1 MKPSLLFSS
10 VLCLFA
16 AASFPLRTSAA
27 PAPAPEYP
35 TPVLAENLDAA
46 AFAEWADGKETP
58 ISARGDKA
66 PTADKLIWTHQS
78 GIGFQF
84 KPYGDSKTPGARYL
98 RIGFNAPVAVGS
110 ILVQG
115 EGLVSVLKPEATYPG
130 DLNDDSQWIP
140 AQRLK
145 AGAVAT
151 EEPDEKAQTLWVLP
165 SVVSTRAVRFTH
177 IAEPTDRIY
186 AGKLGG
192 VFLLSER
199 LANLAPQALAATH
212 STPKLAGRLNDE
224 TYNSWDAWCNIPAR
238 EGERAKTIV
247 EDPEWIILTWP
258 HPVTLKGLATL
269 GMGGSGFSAAE
280 VQIYTGPKTKHPKE
294 ASEADWKTVQS
305 IAGLK
310 SHYPVALW
318 PEWITFDQPVT
329 TRAVRV
335 RLTAALDETSFHG
348 HLKGNTNNGKRVWLD
363 EVMALQSLDQAELK
377 TAIIPPAI
385 AAAGPEV
392 HAPIPVK
399 FTLPEESYV
408 TLVVEDSKGIRV
420 RNLVADTLFKK
431 GKNTVYWDGTDD
443 LGRDLD
449 APKHGLY
456 NIPSQ
461 FVAPGAYT
469 VRGLRHGK
477 LDVRYEFSVYSPGNP
492 PWPTD
497 DGSGGWMTNHTPAGC
512 TLFIPGEKLPGG
524 KPMMYIGSYVSEGG
538 SALSWTDLDGNKIA
552 GRGWIG
558 GNWTGAQFMARDTGS
573 NPIPDIIAYVGAA
586 WKGET
591 QKDKGEVRLTALSGA
606 NSNADWR
613 FNNGDKPVLK
623 PVYTFDLAAMDS
635 TAKVQGTNFLNPAD
649 CMGGLAVHD
658 GLLVF
663 SQPALNQLVFVDAKA
678 GQVIATAPLT
688 SPAGLAFDAQG
699 RLLALSG
706 KDILRFTVDV
716 TKGTLGTPET
726 VVTGLEEPKE
736 LTLDPQG
743 NVYVSDRGNSHQVKV
758 FAADG
763 KPLKTYGKPGAP
775 KAGIYDPDH
784 MNNPKG
790 ISVDSNGRLWVA
802 EEDFHP
808 KRVSVWNTDGTLWKA
823 FYGPQQYGGGGMLDA
838 RDPVRFSYDGMEF
851 KLDWKKGEAPL
862 ARVYYREEKN
872 GFQMAARCA
881 PPESPLYFNGHRY
894 LTNVFNNNPTGGHG
908 SAFVFL
914 DKGDIAV
921 PVAGIGRATD
931 WEILKSD
938 AFKSRWPEGIDL
950 NDTKSEK
957 NRAIFIWSDLNG
969 DEQVQPDEVTL
980 LPGNNGGIT
989 MAQDGSFLVNNV
1001 RPPASKEPGQALRF
1015 KPVRFTENGAPV
1027 YDAKGEVIAEAQ
1039 GPSSSGGDQ
1048 LLQGTDG
1055 WTVLTTPPRPYP
1067 TSALGGVKNGV
1078 PLWSYPSLWP
1088 GLHASHE
1095 APTPD
1100 RPGELIGTTR
1110 LLGDFVTPKNSDAG
1124 PVFFINS
1131 NMGNMY
1137 VLTQDGLFVTQL
1149 FQDVRQGPLWK
1160 MPQAQRGMRVN
1171 NLSLHDENFFPS
1183 VSQTPDGNIYMM
1195 AGGTPALVRV
1205 EGMESIRRIAP
1216 MTVKVTPKDLQLAQD
1231 FVTQR
1236 EAARQAAQGS
1246 GVIAV
1251 PLRAQAPAVDGNL
1264 KDWNDAD
1271 WAPIDQRGV
1280 GANFNS
1286 KSKPYDIRGAV
1297 AVAGGKLFAMWKTED
1312 ESLLKNSGAIDNA
1325 PFKTGG
1331 ALDLMLGTDPNAK
1344 PGRPQPVAG
1353 DLRLLVTQV
1362 KGKTKAVLYRAVV
1375 PGTPPNRKVAFSA
1388 PWHSITMDS
1397 VTDVSA
1403 QVEFATDGKGNYEI
1417 AVPLALLGLNP
1428 QPGMKIKADIGVLRG
1443 NGVDTTQRVY
1453 WSNKATAIV
1462 ADVPSEAALTPALWG
1477 TFEFHAQ

>member
-1 MKPSLLFSS
+1 MKIPATFSLFSS
-10 VLCLFA
+10 LLCLFA
-16 AASFPLRTSAA
+16 AAAFPLRASAA
-27 PAPAPEYP
+27 PAPAPVYA
-35 TPVLAENLDAA
+35 TPLLAENLDAA
-46 AFAEWADGKETP
+46 SFAEWTNGKEAP
-58 ISARGDKA
+58 ISARGEKA
-66 PTADKLIWTHQS
+66 PTAEKIIWTQHSNTGNGQLL
-78 GIGFQF
+78 
-84 KPYGDSKTPGARYL
+84 YGDSKTPGARYL
-98 RIGFNAPVAVGS
+98 RIGFNTPVAVGS

-115 EGLVSVLKPEATYPG
+115 QGQVSVLKPEAAYPG
-130 DLNDDSQWIP
+130 NLQDDSQWIP
-140 AQRLK
+140 AQRLN
-145 AGAVAT
+145 AGAVVT
-151 EEPDEKAQTLWVLP
+151 EEPDENGEILWVLP
-165 SVVSTRAVRFTH
+165 SPVSTRALRFTH
-177 IAEPTDRIY
+177 TAETTDRVY
-186 AGKLGG
+186 GGKLGG
-192 VFLLSER
+192 VFLLFER
-199 LANLAPQALAATH
+199 VANLAPQALAAAR
-212 STPKLAGRLNDE
+212 STPKFAGRLNDE
-224 TYNSWDAWCNIPAR
+224 TANSWGAWCNIPSR
-238 EGERAKTIV
+238 EGERAKTIA
-247 EDPEWIILTWP
+247 EDPEWVMLVWP
-258 HPVTLKGLATL
+258 RPVTLKGLVAL
-269 GMGGSGFSAAE
+269 GMGGAGFSDAE

-294 ASEADWKTVQS
+294 AAEADWKTIQS
-305 IAGLK
+305 VSGFK
-310 SHYPVALW
+310 SHYPISLW
-318 PEWITFDQPVT
+318 PEWINFDQSVT

-335 RLTAALDETSFHG
+335 RLTAALDEKNFHN
-348 HLKGNTNNGKRVWLD
+348 HLIGNTNNGKRVWLD

-377 TAIIPPAI
+377 TAIIPPV

-408 TLVVEDSKGIRV
+408 TLVVEDAKGKRV

-456 NIPSQ
+456 NIPAQ

-492 PWPTD
+492 PWSTD

-512 TLFIPGEKLPGG
+512 TLFVPGEKLSGG
-524 KPMMYIGSYVSEGG
+524 KPMMYIGSHVSEGG
-538 SALSWTDLDGNKIA
+538 SALSWTDLDGNKIG

-558 GNWTGAQFMARDTGS
+558 GTWTGAKFLAGDLGAKAEAGVY
-573 NPIPDIIAYVGAA
+573 AYVGSLFVGS
-586 WKGET
+586 KSYGTNGKVEI
-591 QKDKGEVRLTALSGA
+591 RLTKLSA
-606 NSNADWR
+606 K
-613 FNNGDKPVLK
+613 GDVPVLTPTYLCDPLPGEK
-623 PVYTFDLAAMDS
+623 DSHSDLLS
-635 TAKVQGTNFLNPAD
+635 
-649 CMGGLAVHD
+649 GLAVRD

-663 SQPALNQLVFVDAKA
+663 SQRPLNQIVFVDAKA
-678 GQVIATAPLT
+678 GKVIATAPLP
-688 SPAGLAFDAQG
+688 SPAGMTFDAQG

-706 KDILRFTVDV
+706 KELLRFTVDAE
-716 TKGTLGTPET
+716 KGTLGASET
-726 VVTGLEEPKE
+726 LVSGLEAPQD
-736 LTLDPQG
+736 LTLDAQG
-743 NVYVSDRGNSHQVKV
+743 NIYVSDRGQSHQVKV

-763 KPLKTYGKPGAP
+763 KPLKTFGKPGVP

-784 MNNPKG
+784 MNNPRG
-790 ISVDSNGRLWVA
+790 VAVDSNGRLWVA

-808 KRVSVWNTDGTLWKA
+808 KRVSVWNADGTLWKA

-851 KLDWKKGEAPL
+851 KLDWKKGEANL
-862 ARVYYREEKN
+862 ARVYYREEES
-872 GFQMAARCA
+872 GFKMSARCA

-894 LTNVFNNNPTGGHG
+894 LTNVFNSNPTGGHAA
-908 SAFVFL
+908 AFVFL

-921 PVAGIGRATD
+921 PVAGIGRALD
-931 WEILKSD
+931 WDVLKGEE
-938 AFKSRWPEGIDL
+938 FKSRWPEGIDL
-950 NDTKSEK
+950 NNTKSDK
-957 NRAIFIWSDLNG
+957 NRALFIWSDLNG
-969 DEQVQPDEVTL
+969 DGQVQPDEVTL
-980 LPGNNGGIT
+980 LPGGNGGVT
-989 MAQDGSFLVNNV
+989 MAQDGSFLVNNMK
-1001 RPPASKEPGQALRF
+1001 PTPSEPGQTLRF
-1015 KPVRFTENGAPV
+1015 KPVRFTEKGAPV
-1027 YDAKGEVIAEAQ
+1027 YDGKGEVIADSQ

-1048 LLQGTDG
+1048 VLQGTDG
-1055 WTVLTTPPRPYP
+1055 WTVLTTAPRPYP
-1067 TSALGGVKNGV
+1067 QSALGGVKSGV

-1095 APTPD
+1095 APAPD
-1100 RPGELIGTTR
+1100 HAGELIGTTR

-1137 VLTQDGLFVTQL
+1137 VLTQDGLFITQL

-1160 MPQAQRGMRVN
+1160 MPLAQRGMRVN
-1171 NLSLHDENFFPS
+1171 QLSLHDENFFPS

-1216 MTVKVTPKDLQLAQD
+1216 MTVKVTAKDLQLAQD

-1236 EAARQAAQGS
+1236 EAARQATQGS
-1246 GVIAV
+1246 GSIIV
-1251 PLRAQAPAVDGNL
+1251 PLQTQAPAVDGNL

-1286 KSKPYDIRGAV
+1286 KSRPYDVRGSV
-1297 AVAGGKLFAMWKTED
+1297 VIAGGKLFAMWKTAD
-1312 ESLLKNSGAIDNA
+1312 ETLLKNSGEIDNA

-1331 ALDLMLGTDPNAK
+1331 ALDLMLGTNPAADPR
-1344 PGRPQPVAG
+1344 RPQPVAG

-1388 PWHSITMDS
+1388 PWHSITMDA

-1417 AVPLALLGLNP
+1417 AVPLTLLGLAP
-1428 QPGMKIKADIGVLRG
+1428 QPGMKIKADIGILRG
-1443 NGVDTTQRVY
+1443 DGTTTTQRVY
-1453 WSNKATAIV
+1453 WTNKATGIV

-1477 TFEFHAQ
+1477 TFEFRAQ